1 MAVLSTERLLIE
13 KVTLEDALPLIRLM
27 NDKDWIRNIG
37 DRNIKT
43 IEDAHAY
50 IETRFHKSYDE
61 WGFGFYA
68 VRLKSTNV
76 FIGVAGLIDREGL
89 DNVDIGYGFLPE
101 YRGQGYAFEATKI
114 IFDYGLN
121 DLKMKKIDAI
131 VNPDNKASIHLL
143 EKLGLRYE
151 KMVRL
156 PDEDKDIMLFS

>member
-1 MAVLSTERLLIE
+1 MGI
-13 KVTLEDALPLIRLM
+13 
-27 NDKDWIRNIG
+27 
-37 DRNIKT
+37 
-43 IEDAHAY
+43 
-50 IETRFHKSYDE
+50 
-61 WGFGFYA
+61 GFYA